1 MELEKV
7 INKLRKLK
15 NLYEGAKS
23 INSLGEAA
31 NAASVI
37 QRLLSEYNLTMSEV
51 ELKSKSEEDL
61 ILEQITSGYTY
72 KAIGGSWE
80 YRLLTVLCS
89 HNFCKCFEYGT
100 SYKNLIMF
108 GKKENMDMVNWLR
121 EVLSRNF
128 VNFSN
133 EEYKKLKDIDGV
145 HRLDG
150 EKINKD
156 KFQRTYLSG
165 CVRGLDAK
173 LCLKEEETKEKD
185 NDFKAKVTSLTIR
198 NNQMLDEHISRKFG
212 KIRQKH
218 RGVTNTDATFMGFRR
233 GYATDVNQPIENQK
247 NNVKNIRFLG

>member
-7 INKLRKLK
+7 INKLNKLK

-31 NAASVI
+31 NAASAI
-37 QRLLSEYNLTMSEV
+37 QRLLTEYNLTMSEV
-51 ELKSKSEEDL
+51 ELKSKNEEDS
-61 ILEQITSGYTY
+61 ILEQMTSGYTY

-80 YRLLTVLCS
+80 YRLLVVLCS

-108 GKKENMDMVNWLR
+108 GKKENIDMVNWLR

-133 EEYKKLKDIDGV
+133 EEYKSLKDIDGV

-198 NNQMLDEHISRKFG
+198 NNQMLDEHISKKYGKVKHENRK
-212 KIRQKH
+212 I
-218 RGVTNTDATFMGFRR
+218 TDTAATFMGFRR
-233 GYATDVNQPIENQK
+233 GYATNVNQPIDNQQ
-247 NNVKNIRFLG
+247 NNVENVKFLE